1 MVGAARSSKR
11 EYVQFLYIAL
21 GSLSELETQL
31 IIVKELNYTN
41 DLTHLKKYQHWEKN
55 YST

>member
-41 DLTHLKKYQHWEKN
+41 DLTHLKKYQHWKKN